1 MSDLPHLLGNLPLP
15 LRDLELLLPPW
26 DLPLLFW
33 TVWQLAI
40 LALALAL
47 ALALCLLLR
56 DLPLLLRN
64 LPHLLW
70 NLPLPPRDLP
80 LSLRLLL
87 LLRDLPLPL
96 PLLLWYLPLPL
107 PLPLRYLH
115 LPLLARCHLQ
125 KVCPRHGSLLSFFQ
139 YSKLRSHSQLEGLY
153 PTHF

>member
-1 MSDLPHLLGNLPLP
+1 MRALP
-15 LRDLELLLPPW
+15 LLLPQW
-26 DLPLLFW
+26 DLPLLFP
-33 TVWQLAI
+33 TVWQPAI
-40 LALALAL
+40 LAPAL

-64 LPHLLW
+64 LPHLLV

-80 LSLRLLL
+80 LLLEDLPLSLLL
-87 LLRDLPLPL
+87 LLLLWDLP
-96 PLLLWYLPLPL
+96 LPLPL

-139 YSKLRSHSQLEGLY
+139 YSKLWSHSQAECLY
-153 PTHF
+153 PAHF